1 MLLSDSLT
9 QSHISGH
16 PTDLAPFIGRS
27 DDLAEVT
34 GLLVTSACR
43 LLTLFGAAGIG
54 KTRLAIQAA
63 VQMRDRFPHGVYL
76 VRLPTVQSHNFLIS
90 VLADALDITLPSRV
104 DSTDYLIDYLQD
116 KELLLILDQ
125 GKQLLG
131 GIPLLS
137 KILQAAPG
145 VKLLATSR
153 AMLSLPDEWVYQV
166 HGLPFAKNIRAAN
179 RLRCEAAQLFAACA
193 RQFRH
198 DFEPTS
204 EALGVARIC
213 HLVEGAPLAIE
224 LAATLTKTMRCAAI
238 ADAIEHAI
246 EELSAIGRQDSTR
259 AMFQVVWQSLAETE
273 REAFKCLAVFRA
285 SFPVAAVEAIYRD
298 LGIAVREVEL
308 EADRHK
314 PQSSYHQSLATL
326 AERSLLQVEPDGRY
340 RLHELL
346 RQYAA
351 EYLEQAPDEMALV
364 YDAHC
369 TYYTEFVAAHWSGL
383 DGSLQPEAVAALRAN
398 FEDIRA
404 AWRWAAAWA
413 KEEKLSRA
421 VRALSL
427 YYQIIGCYQEGV
439 DAIAQALRGLEQL
452 SSSAQAD
459 KTIALL
465 LLNQGRLYMRL
476 RWLDEAKE
484 AVTQSRE
491 IYERSQPQPQRERSA
506 EAD

>member
-1 MLLSDSLT
+1 MLLSNTSN
-9 QSHISGH
+9 QSHIPGL
-16 PTDLAPFIGRS
+16 PADLAPFIGRS
-27 DDLAEVT
+27 DDLAEVI
-34 GLLVTSACR
+34 GLLATPACR

-54 KTRLAIQAA
+54 KTRLAIHAA
-63 VQMRDRFPHGVYL
+63 LQLRDRFPDGVYF
-76 VRLPTVQSHNFLIS
+76 VRLPTVQSHTFLVS
-90 VLADALDITLPSRV
+90 VLADALDIALPSRV
-104 DSTDYLIDYLQD
+104 DSTDQLLDYLRD
-116 KELLLILDQ
+116 KKLLLVLDQ

-131 GIPLLS
+131 GTPLLS
-137 KILQAAPG
+137 TILQAAPE

-166 HGLPFAKNIRAAN
+166 HGLSFAPNTRAAN
-179 RLRCEAAQLFAACA
+179 RLSFEAAQLFVACA
-193 RQFRH
+193 CRFRH

-213 HLVEGAPLAIE
+213 RLVEGAPLAIE
-224 LAATLTKTMRCAAI
+224 LAATLAKTMRCTAI

-246 EELSAIGRQDSTR
+246 EDLAAIGRQDSTC
-259 AMFQVVWQSLAETE
+259 AIFQVVWQSLNEME

-285 SFPVAAVEAIYRD
+285 SFPIAAAEAIYRD
-298 LGIAVREVEL
+298 LGLAVREVEL
-308 EADRHK
+308 EAERHN
-314 PQSSYHQSLATL
+314 PRSSYHQSLAAL
-326 AERSLLQVEPDGRY
+326 AERSLVQIEPGGRY
-340 RLHELL
+340 RIHEVL

-351 EYLEQAPDEMALV
+351 EYLEQAPDEMAQV

-369 TYYTEFVAAHWSGL
+369 TYYTELAAMLWNDL
-383 DGSLQPEAVAALRAN
+383 DSRQPEAIVAMRTD

-404 AWRWAAAWA
+404 AWRWATAWA
-413 KEEKLSRA
+413 KEIELSRA

-452 SSSAQAD
+452 SSSTQAD
-459 KTIALL
+459 KTVALL
-465 LLNQGRLYMRL
+465 LLNQGRLYVRL

-484 AVTQSRE
+484 AVKQSRE
-491 IYERSQPQPQRERSA
+491 FYERSQPQPQQERSA